1 MAFKV
6 LKIKNQKLWGEK
18 GEYPRNRK
26 EIYRYKQALKIF
38 GEIAKAVEIKNLIWY
53 NINNDSIFRF
63 KR

>member
-26 EIYRYKQALKIF
+26 GITLPTSLKIF
-38 GEIAKAVEIKNLIWY
+38 FKKIAKIVEIKNRIWY

-63 KR
+63 KK